1 MHRLT
6 FAEAV
11 NGYVG
16 WHVEGGNQVVPHP
29 DPVEAGARGIAVPG
43 HPGAVRLRA
52 EFLGLVRDSF
62 DRSLPDP
69 VGDESE
75 EQAVRRTL
83 RDGAFRSPGDTATY
97 FSQLADVLLP
107 PELPARLAGH
117 DRLVIE
123 PSPSLARVPWSALR
137 VGPERRMLGELIDV
151 VVGVPA
157 SITVQA
163 RAPHDGVG
171 SIIAL
176 DPAAPGM
183 RPVLG
188 PGAGDGSALGEP
200 GLRLDAD
207 WLYDACATAE
217 SFLFVGHVSA
227 AGAEK
232 ASGESTT
239 MHLTTPVSAGDLLR
253 AGWRAPRRVGLI
265 GCGAG
270 TDLRHPEPF
279 GLAMTAVSCGA
290 ELVAAS
296 TWTLPTTAA
305 LAAFV
310 EEYETPGAGVDVG
323 GDSEKRM
330 GGDLG
335 GRNPLMEFAVA
346 VAEAFADS
354 DPVRHLLDWQV
365 ERARAWDAG
374 GHPADNPAIWAS
386 LALFLR
392 DPAPR

>member
-11 NGYVG
+11 NGYIG
-16 WHVEGGNQVVPHP
+16 WHIEGGDQVVPHP
-29 DPVEAGARGIAVPG
+29 DPVEAGARGIAIPG

-52 EFLGLVRDSF
+52 EVLGHVRDSF

-69 VGDESE
+69 VGGESE

-83 RDGAFRSPGDTATY
+83 RDGAFRSPEDTTTY
-97 FSQLADVLLP
+97 FSRLADVLLS

-117 DRLVIE
+117 DRLVVE

-137 VGPERRMLGELIDV
+137 VGPDRRMLGELVDV

-157 SITVQA
+157 AITAQA
-163 RAPHDGVG
+163 RAPHGGEGELV
-171 SIIAL
+171 AL
-176 DPAAPGM
+176 DPVAPGM

-188 PGAGDGSALGEP
+188 AGAGEGSALGVP
-200 GLRLDAD
+200 GQRLDAD
-207 WLYDACATAE
+207 WLYDASATAA

-227 AGAEK
+227 AGEEK

-265 GCGAG
+265 GCGSG

-296 TWTLPTTAA
+296 TWTLPTMAA
-305 LAAFV
+305 LAECAG
-310 EEYETPGAGVDVG
+310 EGGGSGAH
-323 GDSEKRM
+323 
-330 GGDLG
+330 LG
-335 GRNPLMEFAVA
+335 GRNPLMEFAAA
-346 VAEAFADS
+346 VSEAFGDS

-365 ERARAWDAG
+365 ERSRAWDAG

-386 LALFLR
+386 LALFR
-392 DPAPR
+392 RGPGSADDAFA